1 MFISVSEFK
10 VTDFILAREG
20 TACVNDRFE
29 PSPASGVDSAHY
41 LALFDAEKDADI
53 AAPAGMKL
61 QERNAFNHDFEAHNR
76 ISIRKTRLYQMALG
90 DGTITPTMDVGA
102 QLKALFLYT
111 PEEMEEMLVPEYQHI
126 VGPIP
131 LALAGERLRDKRSP
145 LSSKVKI
152 SEQRRWPRKKNLEE
166 RDSVDDQ
173 VRDRRKTPEKDN
185 GGGLE
190 MKFRH

>member
-1 MFISVSEFK
+1 
-10 VTDFILAREG
+10 
-20 TACVNDRFE
+20 
-29 PSPASGVDSAHY
+29 
-41 LALFDAEKDADI
+41 
-53 AAPAGMKL
+53 MKL

-131 LALAGERLRDKRSP
+131 LALAEILYKEREKIKKEAEKKKEEDS
-145 LSSKVKI
+145 LSA
-152 SEQRRWPRKKNLEE
+152 RP
-166 RDSVDDQ
+166 
-173 VRDRRKTPEKDN
+173 P
-185 GGGLE
+185 
-190 MKFRH
+190 